1 MAEVYRARDTRL
13 GRDVALKV
21 VNEVLAGDPELVRRF
36 EKEARLAGSLNHPN
50 LVAVYDVGLQDGAT
64 YFITELL
71 KGESLRQ
78 RLSRGRISVQTAL
91 DWGAQ
96 VAEGLA
102 AAHARG
108 VIHRDVKPEN
118 VFVTSD
124 GAREAARLRNRQ
136 ACRGHSGRRPPRHPG
151 RHGHLHRR
159 QDADRRHPRNS
170 RVHVSGAGPGRACR
184 CPDRHLQSGSRAA
197 RDAVGSATV
206 SRRLV
211 GRERPRHPPRRR
223 PATAGAGAPGRCSGR
238 STLPGEGP
246 RCPHSVRTRSGVC
259 LGSPPDAT
267 GTVQARAWQPPS
279 AKRLRLLFALAG
291 AALLLALLL
300 YVGGQ
305 STRRPA
311 LPQIEQ
317 ATFREGT
324 ILGARFTPEG
334 RLVLSAAWDG
344 QPEEVYSSVPGAV
357 QLQALGLKDA
367 RVLGVSRTGEL
378 ALMTRPHSRT
388 RIAGTG
394 TLARVPG
401 SGGLPRELAED
412 VHFADW
418 SPRGEVVAVR
428 VVGANYRIERPLGTV
443 VYETSDGWIGDLR
456 VSPNGDHVAFIHH
469 PRSGF
474 TSAKATWSA
483 TSGKV
488 MVLDAHNAAR
498 VLTRDYVECQGLAW
512 SPGGTEVWFT
522 AGDSGIQDTLRA
534 APLNRTEYEVYR
546 STGSMR
552 LEDIAADGTV
562 LFSVDE
568 SRRDISL
575 LLESGQIRSN
585 LSWFGEAQPVGLSDD
600 GQLLAFADI
609 RWMPLQE
616 VLVLVRQTDGSPP
629 KILGDGLAL
638 DLSLDKKTVLAKQEA
653 GLVLLPVGAGTPRT
667 VPTPGFDVQDGR
679 LLRDGKRVVVAARP
693 LNGREYRVFVFEIG
707 SDAGPRPTFPRL
719 RSITIPPYGSHRT
732 SVGWQPG
739 IPSWRRWCFPSLAAS
754 PSVLEISRQSAV
766 EFPSDGR
773 PEATSGCSRG

>member
-1 MAEVYRARDTRL
+1 MGHVKLLDFGIAKLAEGTRAEDHHGILDDTVTSTGGRTQTGATLGTPAYMSPEQVRGEPVDARTDIFSLGAVLHEMLSGQRPFPGGSLVESGHAILHDDAPPLPEQVPPAVAQVVRRSLEKDRDVRIQSARD
-13 GRDVALKV
+13 
-21 VNEVLAGDPELVRRF
+21 LAF
-36 EKEARLAGSLNHPN
+36 
-50 LVAVYDVGLQDGAT
+50 
-64 YFITELL
+64 
-71 KGESLRQ
+71 
-78 RLSRGRISVQTAL
+78 AL
-91 DWGAQ
+91 D
-96 VAEGLA
+96 L
-102 AAHARG
+102 
-108 VIHRDVKPEN
+108 
-118 VFVTSD
+118 
-124 GAREAARLRNRQ
+124 LRT
-136 ACRGHSGRRPPRHPG
+136 P
-151 RHGHLHRR
+151 
-159 QDADRRHPRNS
+159 
-170 RVHVSGAGPGRACR
+170 
-184 CPDRHLQSGSRAA
+184 
-197 RDAVGSATV
+197 
-206 SRRLV
+206 
-211 GRERPRHPPRRR
+211 
-223 PATAGAGAPGRCSGR
+223 
-238 STLPGEGP
+238 
-246 RCPHSVRTRSGVC
+246 
-259 LGSPPDAT
+259 T

-456 VSPNGDHVAFIHH
+456 VSPNGDHVAFVHH